1 MPGFILDA
9 SVTLPWRFEDEAT
22 VWTEALLNRVARGE
36 EVIVPAHWALEV
48 ANGLL
53 TALRRGRVTA
63 WQVREFC
70 EDLAAFPI
78 RVERAYVPEQWSAII
93 SLAER
98 HGLTV
103 YDASYLELSQR
114 YSLPLATL
122 DRDLRKAARAASV
135 PLVEP
140 LS

>member
-9 SVTLPWRFEDEAT
+9 SVTLRFEDEAT
-22 VWTEALLNRVARGE
+22 VWTEALLNRVARRE

-63 WQVREFC
+63 GQVQEFC

-78 RVERAYVPEQWSAII
+78 RI
-93 SLAER
+93 SE
-98 HGLTV
+98 LTCR
-103 YDASYLELSQR
+103 SNGRRSSR
-114 YSLPLATL
+114 
-122 DRDLRKAARAASV
+122 
-135 PLVEP
+135 
-140 LS
+140 

>member
-22 VWTEALLNRVARGE
+22 AWTEALLDRVAGGE
-36 EVIVPAHWALEV
+36 EVVVPAHWALEV

-53 TALRRGRVTA
+53 TALRGGRVTPG
-63 WQVREFC
+63 QMREFC
-70 EDLAAFPI
+70 KDLAAFPI
-78 RVERAYVPEQWSAII
+78 RAERTYVPEQWPAII
-93 SLAER
+93 SLALR
-98 HGLTV
+98 YGLTV
-103 YDASYLELSQR
+103 YDASYLEPSQR
-114 YSLPLATL
+114 SGLPLATL
-122 DRDLRKAARAASV
+122 DRDLRKAAREASL